1 MRNLFRSIAALG
13 LASMLA
19 LAAAGPAAALTF
31 KGTGFYARFGPSMAT
46 DVRGLV
52 IGDRT
57 GGDSPRLNVG
67 LVGLL
72 PHIEFTIVG
81 RSIGCNGTPSSSNRA
96 FRLEATADAHGDWVA
111 TGILAEWSRT
121 DVRSVWINWGDG
133 AVCQFS
139 LNFEEIKTNL
149 TPDYN
154 GDAGLALTKEGTGTL
169 VFLIERRPNDRARL
183 SIVVF
188 GQGGND
194 EVRIRLVNRPCGT
207 TPTNTLVSYKLTDIL
222 ISSFKSTTVPL
233 TQNQLD
239 AIRSMRV
246 RITTDTETK
255 WQCGPVSLMALL
267 EP

>member
-1 MRNLFRSIAALG
+1 MNLFRLIAALG
-13 LASMLA
+13 LASTLV

-57 GGDSPRLNVG
+57 SGDSPRLNVG

-81 RSIGCNGTPSSSNRA
+81 RSIGCSGTPSSSNRA
-96 FRLEATADAHGDWVA
+96 FRLEAMADAHGDWFA

-121 DVRSVWINWGDG
+121 DVHSVWINWGDG
-133 AVCQFS
+133 AVCQIS
-139 LNFEEIKTNL
+139 LNFFG
-149 TPDYN
+149 PDVN
-154 GDAGLALTKEGTGTL
+154 GGGGGLGLTKVGAGTL
-169 VFLIERRPNDRARL
+169 ILLLERRPNDRARL
-183 SIVVF
+183 SIVVN
-188 GQGGND
+188 GLGGND
-194 EVRIRLVNRPCGT
+194 EVTIRLVNRLCGG
-207 TPTNTLVSYKLTDIL
+207 TPNNTWVTLKLTDVL

-239 AIRSMRV
+239 SIRSMRV
-246 RITTDTETK
+246 RITSDAETK
-255 WQCGPVSLMALL
+255 WQCAPVSLMALL
-267 EP
+267 VP